1 MPGSE
6 AEEAHPD
13 EEKGGDGWF
22 GDYRNIIHAQ
32 FIGGGG
38 LRKVRDFK
46 VGEAGAQRASVEG
59 ARVIE
64 KFETVGFANGQEAE
78 FVRRDDL
85 DGQLESGIL
94 HSSHHGRNNPIAVF
108 IHDFITEVRI
118 CNGIIQVAERNG
130 RGMI

>member
-6 AEEAHPD
+6 ADEAD
-13 EEKGGDGWF
+13 SEEEKGGDSWF

-38 LRKVRDFK
+38 RRKVRDFK
-46 VGEAGAQRASVEG
+46 VGEAGAQGASVES

-78 FVRRDDL
+78 FGRGEDL
-85 DGQLESGIL
+85 DS
-94 HSSHHGRNNPIAVF
+94 
-108 IHDFITEVRI
+108 
-118 CNGIIQVAERNG
+118 
-130 RGMI
+130 